1 MLRHNQQKKLLQLLR
16 EIAIHSKKFQK
27 SKSRAHFKPF
37 LTAPNV
43 AIITTKYF
51 VLALGKV
58 HQPLPNHAPHNNHHI
73 NTFHLY
79 YPNKKKEKKEDST
92 PIGIQN
98 STDLTSKI
106 SNYTL
111 KILNT
116 SQASD

>member
-1 MLRHNQQKKLLQLLR
+1 MEL
-16 EIAIHSKKFQK
+16 AMHSKKFQK
-27 SKSRAHFKPF
+27 SKSGAHFRPSV
-37 LTAPNV
+37 TAPNI

-51 VLALGKV
+51 VLGLGKV
-58 HQPLPNHAPHNNHHI
+58 HQSLPNHAPHYNHHI

-98 STDLTSKI
+98 STDLKSKI
-106 SNYTL
+106 SNYSL
-111 KILNT
+111 KIVSI